1 MRTFSLII
9 AALCVAAATAAGNP
23 AASTKKV
30 ADVAALTK
38 DGAKEIVK
46 KAIDAR
52 TKYVIDHE
60 KLSNVKDKKDKIV
73 LSRLQEVARVTKL
86 WHKWNTSFAKAI
98 IARNKGR
105 KHSLALQKI
114 RAGL

>member
-30 ADVAALTK
+30 ADAALTK
-38 DGAKEIVK
+38 NGAKEIVK

-60 KLSNVKDKKDKIV
+60 NLSNVKDKKDKIV

>member
-9 AALCVAAATAAGNP
+9 AALCVAAAAAAGNP

-30 ADVAALTK
+30 ADVALTK
-38 DGAKEIVK
+38 TGAKEIVK